1 MLAGDLKRMLKKL
14 TDDDVV
20 GGVFLAVP
28 TGEVLEENP
37 NYIEVLIY
45 NQSYYARPS
54 MPFGVYNI
62 PDKEWLK
69 KYKDEILLVV
79 AFENGNPAHP
89 VVIGAVPTNKK
100 YPAKAPIFGYNFKTA
115 KYNLVIDDNEES
127 LNLSTYKGQVINHDS
142 KGIKILSGK
151 KSAVLGEELSDVLSD
166 LITTLST
173 LTTVD
178 GNSLNPATIS
188 NLEKIK
194 SQIVNIKSKRV
205 KIE

>member
-14 TDDDVV
+14 TEEDVV

-28 TGEVLEENP
+28 TGEVLKENP

-79 AFENGNPAHP
+79 PIVTGKQIGRAH
-89 VVIGAVPTNKK
+89 V
-100 YPAKAPIFGYNFKTA
+100 
-115 KYNLVIDDNEES
+115 
-127 LNLSTYKGQVINHDS
+127 
-142 KGIKILSGK
+142 
-151 KSAVLGEELSDVLSD
+151 
-166 LITTLST
+166 
-173 LTTVD
+173 
-178 GNSLNPATIS
+178 
-188 NLEKIK
+188 
-194 SQIVNIKSKRV
+194 
-205 KIE
+205 